1 MIDRQQEPELHA
13 QFELQKRVDAQA
25 APSFADVMARAQA
38 EATRDAVTVVPIHSR
53 VVLRRFGWATGLAA
67 AAAIAALIVVPR
79 VRSNDAQFE
88 QAVEAFSTNPALG
101 GWRSPTDG
109 LLNLPG
115 SQLISTVPSVGTRQ
129 Q

>member
-1 MIDRQQEPELHA
+1 MIDRQQDPDLHA
-13 QFELQKRVDAQA
+13 QFEQQKRVDAQH

-38 EATRDAVTVVPIHSR
+38 EVADDAVTVVPIHSR

-79 VRSNDAQFE
+79 VRSADSEFE
-88 QAVEAFSTNPALG
+88 RAVEAFHADPALG
-101 GWRSPTDG
+101 AWRSPTDG

-115 SQLISTVPSVGTRQ
+115 SQLISAVPSVGTRQ